1 MTLKKLHGDDARQ
14 TLTSIGSVGSVDQHS
29 FLQLM
34 MDGML
39 DKTVT
44 FIEIEKI
51 WKTEELILK
60 RPLTKLKNWPG
71 IVKSAIVLTIY

>member
-51 WKTEELILK
+51 
-60 RPLTKLKNWPG
+60 
-71 IVKSAIVLTIY
+71 